1 MDIITKV
8 PPEICIIRGLVPLT
22 LEDLLESGILFI
34 AEEAV
39 NEIINTPV
47 PIGEIYT
54 LVKCSIIGEKERFT
68 IDHEW
73 RLDEPFEF
81 WFELGKEIELEASY
95 IPLGTTQ
102 PVISLSWSGT
112 ITVSTDI
119 ISIDLAS
126 SETEPIM
133 TRVILNPPAGT
144 CKEGEEITLTGEL
157 LGMLSEEHSTPYTFP
172 IVGASIKIYDADI
185 GLEDLKFGPDLLA
198 SGTTDL
204 QGRFTVTWTC
214 QVTDWILIW
223 PERTVEIYASFEGN
237 ERLLS
242 SSSQQYTVQVEE

>member
-1 MDIITKV
+1 MSRLFILTIGFEEKFAIRMITRHGLDIGDKLLIITGPIIDKV
-8 PPEICIIRGLVPLT
+8 EKTITFLK
-22 LEDLLESGILFI
+22 DFI
-34 AEEAV
+34 AK
-39 NEIINTPV
+39 
-47 PIGEIYT
+47 YY
-54 LVKCSIIGEKERFT
+54 
-68 IDHEW
+68 
-73 RLDEPFEF
+73 
-81 WFELGKEIELEASY
+81 GKEIELEASY

-102 PVISLSWSGT
+102 PVISQSWSGT